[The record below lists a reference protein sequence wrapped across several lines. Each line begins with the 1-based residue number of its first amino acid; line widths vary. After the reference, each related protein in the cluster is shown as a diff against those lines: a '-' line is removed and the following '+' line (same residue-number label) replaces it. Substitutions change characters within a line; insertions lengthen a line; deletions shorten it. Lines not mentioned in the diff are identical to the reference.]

1 MKTIRNKQNALQ
13 FQVNGINVIEESP
26 TLTIGSFQLP
36 LPTAKKKYDIL
47 IVGDMHIPIEVT

>member
-1 MKTIRNKQNALQ
+1 M
-13 FQVNGINVIEESP
+13 NGINVIEESP

-36 LPTAKKKYDIL
+36 LPTTKMKYDIL